1 MKETRK
7 SSLTAR
13 HLPIWCLFI
22 VAFLAAA
29 PAHAQVITLSPTSLY
44 YGNVTVAIPQTA
56 DAQYMGK
63 GGGVGALLGLAL
75 SDGWDVWAVAEDVAA
90 GGARRRV

>member
-1 MKETRK
+1 MRKE
-7 SSLTAR
+7 SNCSLTAR
-13 HLPIWCLFI
+13 SFSVWCFYVVVFL
-22 VAFLAAA
+22 VAASAQ
-29 PAHAQVITLSPTSLY
+29 AQVITLSPTSLY